1 MRFIPF
7 ILFLFVCFVYSAQ
20 DTLEI
25 CAGDS
30 KTVSYFV
37 TSTTD
42 GINTWTVNN
51 ETFLGDDLSYTY
63 TQSGVYNITV
73 RRENGVCYAEQTLQ
87 VVVNECPGITFW
99 VPNTFTPD
107 GNEFNQYF
115 GPVMNE
121 GFDVDGFSFLI
132 YNRWGETI
140 FSSYN
145 PNGKWNGTHNQT
157 LCQSGTYS
165 WVLRFNVKGDDG
177 VIQKSGHVNLLR

>member
-1 MRFIPF
+1 MRFISF
-7 ILFLFVCFVYSAQ
+7 ILFLFICFVSSAQ

-30 KTVSYFV
+30 KTVSYFSS
-37 TSTTD
+37 STTD
-42 GINTWTVNN
+42 GENTWKVNG
-51 ETFLGDDLSYTY
+51 EIFIGDELTYTY
-63 TQSGVYNITV
+63 TQGGVYNITV
-73 RRENGVCYAEQTLQ
+73 RRDNGLCYVEQSLQ

-107 GNEFNQYF
+107 GDELNQYF

-121 GFDVDGFSFLI
+121 GFDIDGFSFLI
-132 YNRWGETI
+132 FNRWGETI
-140 FSSYN
+140 FSSSD
-145 PNGKWNGTHNQT
+145 PNGKWDGMYNDV

-177 VIQKSGHVNLLR
+177 VIQKSGNVNLLR